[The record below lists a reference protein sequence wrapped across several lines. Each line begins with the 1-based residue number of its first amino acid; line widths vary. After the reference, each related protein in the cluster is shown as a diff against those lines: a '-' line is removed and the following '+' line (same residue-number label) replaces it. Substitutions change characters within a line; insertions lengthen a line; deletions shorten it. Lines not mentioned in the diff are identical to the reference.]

1 MDSLVRRKIW
11 SLTVKP
17 QSEASGNY
25 VNTQVTFYWMRLF
38 SLLLLLFPFIVLA
51 QLPLPEGSLTTKG
64 WQELTISDGLSQGMI
79 MGLEQDK
86 NGFIWVATKD
96 GLNRYDGHSFTVFTH
111 DPYKPFSLSDNYCS
125 ALLLDRRGRLWV
137 GTLNKGL
144 NLFDDR
150 TQRFYHIDIAD
161 HTTANSGNYEIN
173 LLSEDPE
180 GNIWLATNNHK
191 LFKITLPPSLQTG
204 FSTQSNVTAQVTIVP
219 VPIPPTPAEN
229 AVRYICFRP
238 GGQAILGA
246 SFGLYSFRWQ
256 HPVRATKDSL
266 FSRSSL
272 DFHTHYHDE
281 KQGIWFAATRDNI
294 IAWKRGVLKTIA
306 LPKTNNFSVNFDA
319 IGPATLAI
327 SAINYL
333 WVMSPAELFAQDS
346 LSARNAF
353 ATLPPNTYSVT
364 KFLKDQTGNIW
375 IGTGGY
381 GLRKFNPK
389 IKRFRSYLPNTS
401 LSELCADRQGRVY
414 TRHKYAYQ
422 LLDRS
427 TDQMVPFLDKKLP
440 AADQRQRY
448 FMQDRQGIF
457 WVSNVN
463 FETHEATLFKF
474 SADWKLLKKFP
485 LPPGTT
491 FGFFGNKTLEGQTGY
506 LWIGAANGKLLRF
519 DPVAEAFAVFSYH
532 DRIPGGSEGL
542 ETYALHQDAVG
553 TLWIGTQKGL
563 IRATNLLGTP
573 TFSLYKNSLT
583 DRQSLSYD
591 FVSSL
596 ADDPY
601 QPGRYLWI
609 GTKGGGLNRL
619 DRQTGHCL
627 HITEAQ
633 GLPNKVVYGVLTDQF
648 RNFWISTNRGLAEFN
663 PKTFRFR
670 NYTKGDGLQD
680 DEFNTSSYVKLPSGE
695 LLFGGI
701 NGLTAFQPSEVLNTT
716 NQPPIAHIINL
727 KINNESVA
735 VGGSDGILTE
745 RIDYT
750 HRIDLAHNQNLLT
763 LAFGVMDY
771 TNPPQ
776 NQYRYRLS
784 GIDPDWVNAGTNRF
798 ANYAQLPFGTY
809 TFEVIGS
816 ADGEVWSKP
825 VELQIRIH
833 PPFYR
838 TWWAYLV
845 YALVLAVVVWQL
857 YRFQTQRWLLQQRLL
872 FEQREASRLAELDTF
887 KTRFF
892 TNISHEFRTPLTLLL
907 GPLSDLKRKFP
918 EESVLPMME
927 RNGNRLLTL
936 INQLLDLSKL
946 EADKLRTDRK
956 RGDLALFLRTL
967 AISFNSLAESK
978 RILFT
983 FGQTEAECWTDFDGD
998 KLEKI
1003 VTNLLANA
1011 FKFTPAGNDVRMSV
1025 DYPEV
1030 AGLPNVRI
1038 LIEDDGIGIAP
1049 DDLPHIFE
1057 RFYQGS
1063 TEARATGG
1071 QRSRTYE
1078 GTGIGLALV
1087 HELVRVLGGQ
1097 IGVTSTVGQG
1107 TAFTVTL
1114 PLTPTDKPAL
1124 PPPVDADS
1132 SPLVQQGAGSP
1143 VVVSP
1148 KVSLLASE
1156 QMATERILL
1165 IIDDN
1170 ADIRTYVRTV
1180 FDADYRIVEA
1190 EDGQDGLEKAMDI
1203 MPDVVICDLMMPRLD
1218 GFGFCRALKTQE
1230 TTSHIPVMMLTAK
1243 AAVDDRIQGFELG
1256 ADAYLTKP
1264 FNRAEIRARVRNL
1277 VEQRERLF
1285 HRFRVRAV
1293 GIISRENDPEPPL
1306 PTAEQTFINR
1316 LTAIVV
1322 QHIGE
1327 PQFTVEMLSEAI
1339 GMSRVQLHRKL
1350 KVIADCTT
1358 TNFIRDIRL
1367 AKAAELLTVGEE
1379 RVTQVAYAVGFESL
1393 SYFARVFQERYGV
1406 RPSQYGRA
1414 ADGQPA
1420 SEGD

>member
-1 MDSLVRRKIW
+1 
-11 SLTVKP
+11 
-17 QSEASGNY
+17 
-25 VNTQVTFYWMRLF
+25 MRVVY
-38 SLLLLLFPFIVLA
+38 LLLLLFPARLIA
-51 QLPLPEGSLTTKG
+51 QPTPLEGGSPTAKG
-64 WQELTISDGLSQGMI
+64 WQALTISDGLSQGMI
-79 MGLEQDK
+79 LGLEQDK
-86 NGFIWVATKD
+86 KGFIWVATKD
-96 GLNRYDGHSFTVFTH
+96 GLNRYDGHRFTVLTH
-111 DPYKPFSLSDNYCS
+111 DPYNPFSLSDNHCS

-161 HTTANSGNYEIN
+161 HTITDTGNYEIN
-173 LLSEDPE
+173 LLSEDPK

-191 LFKITLPPSLQTG
+191 LFKITLPPSLQTS
-204 FSTQSNVTAQVTIVP
+204 FPTQPNITAQVTIKP
-219 VPIPPTPAEN
+219 VPILPTPAEN
-229 AVRYICFRP
+229 AVRYIHFRAN
-238 GGQAILGA
+238 GQATLGA
-246 SFGLYSFRWQ
+246 SFGLYSFNWQ

-272 DFHTHYHDE
+272 DFHTHYYD
-281 KQGIWFAATRDNI
+281 QQQDIWFAATRDNI
-294 IAWKRGVLKTIA
+294 VAWKQGALKTIA
-306 LPKTNNFSVNFDA
+306 LPRTDNFSVNFDA
-319 IGPATLAI
+319 IGPGTLAI
-327 SAINYL
+327 SALNYL

-353 ATLPPNTYSVT
+353 ATLPPNTYSIT

-401 LSELCADRQGRVY
+401 LTELYADRQGRVY

-422 LLDRS
+422 LLNRA

-440 AADQRQRY
+440 PADQRQRY
-448 FMQDRQGIF
+448 LMQDSQGIF

-485 LPPGTT
+485 LPPGIA
-491 FGFFGNKTLEGQTGY
+491 FGFTGNQTLEGQTGY

-519 DPVAEAFAVFSYH
+519 DPVAETFAVFSYH
-532 DRIPGGSEGL
+532 NQIPGGSEGL
-542 ETYALHQDAVG
+542 ETYALHQDAAG

-563 IRATNLLGTP
+563 IRATNVLATP
-573 TFSLYKNSLT
+573 IFSLYKNSLT

-596 ADDPY
+596 MDDPY
-601 QPGRYLWI
+601 QPDRYLWI

-633 GLPNKVVYGVLTDQF
+633 GLPNKVVYGLLTDQF

-670 NYTKGDGLQD
+670 TYTKGDGLQD
-680 DEFNTSSYVKLPSGE
+680 DEFNTSSFVKLPSGE

-701 NGLTAFQPSEVLNTT
+701 NGLTAFQPSQVLNPT
-716 NQPPIAHIINL
+716 NRPPLANIISL

-735 VGGSDGILTE
+735 VGSSNGILTT

-750 HRIDLAHNQNLLT
+750 HRIDLAHDQNLLT
-763 LAFGVMDY
+763 LEFGVMDF
-771 TNPPQ
+771 TNPAQ

-784 GIDPDWVNAGTNRF
+784 GIDPGWVTAGTNRF

-809 TFEVIGS
+809 TFEMMGS
-816 ADGEVWSKP
+816 ANGEVWSKP

-845 YALVLAVVVWQL
+845 YALVLAGVVWQL

-892 TNISHEFRTPLTLLL
+892 TNISHEFRTPLTMLL

-918 EESVLPMME
+918 EEPELPMME

-936 INQLLDLSKL
+936 INQLLDLSRL
-946 EADKLRTDRK
+946 EADQLRIEPK
-956 RGDLALFLRTL
+956 RGDVALFLRTL
-967 AISFNSLAESK
+967 ANSFNSLAESQQ
-978 RILFT
+978 ITFT
-983 FGQTEAECWTDFDGD
+983 FAQTKAEYWSDFDGD

-1025 DYPEV
+1025 RYPES
-1030 AGLPNVRI
+1030 AGSPTARI
-1038 LIEDDGIGIAP
+1038 RIEDSGVGIAP
-1049 DDLPHIFE
+1049 EDLPHIFE

-1063 TEARATGG
+1063 AESRAARG
-1071 QRSRTYE
+1071 QETRRYE

-1087 HELVRVLGGQ
+1087 HELVRILDGQVDVSSTTGLG
-1097 IGVTSTVGQG
+1097 TT
-1107 TAFTVTL
+1107 FTVTL
-1114 PLTPTDKPAL
+1114 PMIPTDKPVL
-1124 PPPVDADS
+1124 TPPV
-1132 SPLVQQGAGSP
+1132 QQRI
-1143 VVVSP
+1143 VSP
-1148 KVSLLASE
+1148 DAVSAEASRLANE
-1156 QMATERILL
+1156 LMATERILL

-1170 ADIRTYVRTV
+1170 ADIRTYVHTV
-1180 FDADYRIVEA
+1180 FEADYQVVEA
-1190 EDGQDGLEKAMDI
+1190 EDGQEGLEKAMAI

-1218 GFGFCRALKTQE
+1218 GFGFCRTLKTQE

-1243 AAVDDRIQGFELG
+1243 AAIDDRIQGFELG

-1264 FNRAEIRARVRNL
+1264 FNRAEIQARVRNL
-1277 VEQRERLF
+1277 VDQRERLF
-1285 HRFRVRAV
+1285 RLFKVRAPNMV
-1293 GIISRENDPEPPL
+1293 SGENDPAPLL
-1306 PTAEQTFINR
+1306 PTAEQRFINR
-1316 LTAIVV
+1316 LTAIVI
-1322 QHIGE
+1322 QHISE

-1367 AKAAELLTVGEE
+1367 AKAAELLTAGEE
-1379 RVTQVAYAVGFESL
+1379 RVTQVAFAVGFESL

-1414 ADGQPA
+1414 ADADGQPA
-1420 SEGD
+1420 SGRN